1 MAKKY
6 PTITIT
12 QAQHDYIKELSQN
25 ECIAVTIEKAFT
37 FIFNKEITQTEHA
50 YMSTEYNT
58 IQYIVRAIMGN
69 YNNRLN
75 VVEVITE

>member
-1 MAKKY
+1 MKKY
-6 PTITIT
+6 PVITIT
-12 QAQHDYIKELSQN
+12 QSQHNYIKELSQK
-25 ECIAVTIEKAFT
+25 ECIAVTEQKAFSY
-37 FIFNKEITQTEHA
+37 IFNKEITQTEHA

-75 VVEVITE
+75 IVEV